1 MVDTLCIIYY
11 NRHYSVCY
19 RLTRQKPTLHEER
32 DYVNMQT
39 GGKLSS
45 LFTQVKNSNVFSLL

>member
-19 RLTRQKPTLHEER
+19 RLTRQKPTLDEER
-32 DYVNMQT
+32 DYVNVQRE
-39 GGKLSS
+39 GKLSS
-45 LFTQVKNSNVFSLL
+45 LFTRV